1 MKFQKHDIKT
11 LEVLIYGLLNDICT
25 EPHKP
30 QIRTLPRVCT
40 EAKDGEEKLK
50 STKVNAQST
59 SVETGKT
66 KKKKKP
72 DTKKHIRPKFHRQ
85 FGSGP

>member
-1 MKFQKHDIKT
+1 MTSVQSRT
-11 LEVLIYGLLNDICT
+11 NQRLEHSSVF
-25 EPHKP
+25 
-30 QIRTLPRVCT
+30 CT

-59 SVETGKT
+59 SVETRKAKKKTYT
-66 KKKKKP
+66 KKQ
-72 DTKKHIRPKFHRQ
+72 IRPKFHWR